1 MNVIRN
7 DFKTWKRFVKEGV
20 LDESR
25 IQKRVAAHGT
35 AAKADVNPYLEKV
48 ECNAGRSFRKA

>member
-25 IQKRVAAHGT
+25 IQKRVAASWHRCK
-35 AAKADVNPYLEKV
+35 KADVNPYLEKD
-48 ECNAGRSFRKA
+48 RM

>member
-25 IQKRVAAHGT
+25 IQKRVAASWHRCKKPT
-35 AAKADVNPYLEKV
+35 LTLISKR
-48 ECNAGRSFRKA
+48 GRM